1 MIEEIELPNIRG
13 HDERQGCTQDREA
26 NSPCHR
32 RREADRDALR
42 VSTPPFALARVQRET
57 ERCKV
62 AVHGFEGPAR
72 SVGRHDV

>member
-1 MIEEIELPNIRG
+1 MVEEIKLTNIRG

-26 NSPCHR
+26 GSPCNR

-42 VSTPPFALARVQRET
+42 VSTPPFAFARVEREA

-62 AVHGFEGPAR
+62 AVSSRALPAA
-72 SVGRHDV
+72 SGATTM